1 MYKGRVRIKDPPLDK
16 ADMNYFIFSNTIL
29 LKDEKGTIYDI
40 AKEPSPDE
48 DILLNNEANV
58 CVVDI
63 DVLIAPSV
71 ETPVEKKDSILVRK
85 FKELYQH
92 EVYVI
97 QDEKID
103 TNLFQVIGIKE
114 QKVRE
119 VYSLIPAERL
129 NTFIP
134 YGVALRNYLT
144 LNSKYHNKTIIF
156 IDDWGNEKLLT
167 VLNGLK
173 FSRTRVIP
181 NNGEDILPEIKRSQ
195 IDFYKKNEEYLS
207 KKNTE
212 YVIVVNNQELAKAIS
227 KNEEKLPVEYVNIKY
242 PAFEGLKESNSQI
255 KFRLPEEIVKN
266 RKEIELKNNLKTSV
280 LSITVVAIGLI
291 YFLFNNIETTLCS
304 NQLEAIKQ
312 KNQVLKNILN
322 DLDKET
328 YRADLKIRKSLN
340 YGVVYLTVLN
350 TIPSSYE
357 VDSFKFLNTG
367 HWNLE
372 MNLDSG
378 NDGTYDPIPKIGILK
393 NADIKDIFVN
403 GQPEKHLKI
412 TL

>member
-1 MYKGRVRIKDPPLDK
+1 
-16 ADMNYFIFSNTIL
+16 
-29 LKDEKGTIYDI
+29 
-40 AKEPSPDE
+40 
-48 DILLNNEANV
+48 
-58 CVVDI
+58 
-63 DVLIAPSV
+63 
-71 ETPVEKKDSILVRK
+71 VRK